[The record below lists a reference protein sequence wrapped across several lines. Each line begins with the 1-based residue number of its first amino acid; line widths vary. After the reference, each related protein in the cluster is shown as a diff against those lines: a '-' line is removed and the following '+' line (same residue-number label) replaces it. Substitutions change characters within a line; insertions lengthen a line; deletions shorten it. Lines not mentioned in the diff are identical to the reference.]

1 MKLLFDQNGKSV
13 SPYSA
18 HQYGETQEKIM
29 GRKIKILGGQ
39 INEKIT

>member
-1 MKLLFDQNGKSV
+1 LATKSV

-29 GRKIKILGGQ
+29 GRKIKKVRLQFAIGEE
-39 INEKIT
+39 NYYENT